1 MKFHLDHTF
10 DAALETVETAMVDP
24 EFLEGTRL
32 PDVGPPEVLSR
43 EEDGD
48 TVTLR
53 AELREKDVLIAVGD
67 TGPGISREELPTIFE
82 AYRTIERP
90 GKGGGTGLGL
100 YITKGIVERHGG
112 RIWVDSEA
120 GTGSTFFFTL
130 PRA

>member
-1 MKFHLDHTF
+1 MICDRDRVLQVLGNLLGNAFKFC
-10 DAALETVETAMVDP
+10 DP
-24 EFLEGTRL
+24 
-32 PDVGPPEVLSR
+32 
-43 EEDGD
+43 GD